1 MPIIKNINE
10 LNERIDV
17 ITVKTKPG
25 PMPGEDVETIIFSCW
40 AKIRTQNIKDV
51 KEMAGTTY
59 DDTLEIVIR
68 QDQKKKITTKMLV
81 GWQGNKYN
89 VVKVNP
95 DTAFKDYMVLL
106 VKQKQ

>member
-1 MPIIKNINE
+1 MPIIKNIKE

-17 ITVKTKPG
+17 ITVKPSSG
-25 PMPGEDVETIIFSCW
+25 PMPGEDVETLLFSCW

-51 KEMAGTTY
+51 KELAGTTY

-68 QDQKKKITTKMLV
+68 QDQKETVTTKMKID
-81 GWQGNKYN
+81 WQGNRYN

-95 DTAFKDYMVLL
+95 DTALKEYMVLL
-106 VKQKQ
+106 VRQIT

>member
-1 MPIIKNINE
+1 MPIIKNVNE

-17 ITVKTKPG
+17 ITVKPKPG

-40 AKIRTQNIKDV
+40 AKIRTQNIRDV

-59 DDTLEIVIR
+59 EDTLEIVIR
-68 QDQKKKITTKMLV
+68 QDQKQPITTKMKI
-81 GWQGNKYN
+81 GWQGLRYN

-95 DTAFKDYMVLL
+95 DTALKEYMVLL
-106 VKQKQ
+106 VRQTT

>member
-17 ITVKTKPG
+17 ITVKPSSG
-25 PMPGEDVETIIFSCW
+25 PMPGEDVEAILFSCW

-68 QDQKKKITTKMLV
+68 QDQKKTITTKMKID
-81 GWQGNKYN
+81 WQGNRYS

-95 DTAFKDYMVLL
+95 DTAFKEYMVLL
-106 VKQKQ
+106 VKQTN

>member
-1 MPIIKNINE
+1 MPIIKNVNE

-17 ITVKTKPG
+17 ITVKPKPG

-68 QDQKKKITTKMLV
+68 QDQKRRLQLKCSLD
-81 GWQGNKYN
+81 G
-89 VVKVNP
+89 KVTNI
-95 DTAFKDYMVLL
+95 MW
-106 VKQKQ
+106 